1 MLLIVCITL
10 FVIFL
15 LFSLWLIRNIDKFK
29 PGKTGYG
36 LQRVAEPTQEAQEP
50 ATHSLVSERNVQN
63 KNQGARKKQ
72 AKVAPKKKV
81 AYCKLKPKIYVE
93 HGNEMIELKEL
104 GNNSLTK
111 SPRCEDL
118 NFNVGQAEVE
128 VHGNEVEVHGK
139 DPIFKKVKLMRYKGD
154 YHLVTTNN
162 ERLVS
167 HIL

>member
-1 MLLIVCITL
+1 M
-10 FVIFL
+10 
-15 LFSLWLIRNIDKFK
+15 DKFR

-36 LQRVAEPTQEAQEP
+36 LQRVAEPTQKAQEP
-50 ATHSLVSERNVQN
+50 ATQSVVCERNV
-63 KNQGARKKQ
+63 RKKQ
-72 AKVAPKKKV
+72 ANVAPKNKV
-81 AYCKLKPKIYVE
+81 AYSKLKPKIYVE

-104 GNNSLTK
+104 GNNSLAK
-111 SPRCEDL
+111 SPRCENL

-128 VHGNEVEVHGK
+128 VHSNGIEVNGK

-154 YHLVTTNN
+154 YHLVTTVN

>member
-1 MLLIVCITL
+1 M
-10 FVIFL
+10 
-15 LFSLWLIRNIDKFK
+15 DKFR

-50 ATHSLVSERNVQN
+50 ATHSVVCERNV
-63 KNQGARKKQ
+63 RKKQ

-81 AYCKLKPKIYVE
+81 AYSELKPKIYVE

-104 GNNSLTK
+104 GNNSLAK
-111 SPRCEDL
+111 SPRCENL

-128 VHGNEVEVHGK
+128 VHSNGIEVNGK
-139 DPIFKKVKLMRYKGD
+139 DPTFKKVKLMRYKGD
-154 YHLVTTNN
+154 YHLVTTVN